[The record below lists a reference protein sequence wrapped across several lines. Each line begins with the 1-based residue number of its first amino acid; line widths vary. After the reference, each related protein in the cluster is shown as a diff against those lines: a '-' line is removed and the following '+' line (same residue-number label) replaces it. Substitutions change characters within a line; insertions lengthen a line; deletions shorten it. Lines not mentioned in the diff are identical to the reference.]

1 MQSFNQDYVIND
13 KMVHTKFVYYVSII
27 FTL

>member
-13 KMVHTKFVYYVSII
+13 KMVYTKFVDYVSII